1 MINYNIIVKG
11 TVQGVWFRKYTQD
24 IAYNLNLKGFVR
36 NCSDGSVFIEV
47 EGEKDQLKIFMDKIR
62 IGPHRAEV
70 TDIVCTESKLKSFIK
85 FEISY

>member
-11 TVQGVWFRKYTQD
+11 KVQGVWFRKYTQD
-24 IAYNLNLKGFVR
+24 IAYNLDLNGFVR
-36 NCSDGSVFIEV
+36 NCDDGSVFIEI
-47 EGEKDQLKIFMDKIR
+47 EGTKNKLKTFMDKIR

-70 TDIVCTESKLKSFIK
+70 TDIICNESKLKSFTK

>member
-11 TVQGVWFRKYTQD
+11 KVQGVWFRKYTQD

-47 EGEKDQLKIFMDKIR
+47 EGEKDKLKIFMDKLR

-70 TDIVCTESKLKSFIK
+70 TDIACIESKLKSFIK

>member
-11 TVQGVWFRKYTQD
+11 KVQGVWFRKYTQD
-24 IAYNLNLKGFVR
+24 IAYNLNLNGFVR
-36 NCSDGSVFIEV
+36 NCHDGSVFIEI
-47 EGEKDQLKIFMDKIR
+47 EGKEDKIKVFMDKIR

-70 TDIVCTESKLKSFIK
+70 IDIICNTGELKSFSK